1 MQGARTEA
9 RSRLAAGEGRGR
21 CTLESPPG
29 RREESPAAEALDHP
43 ADLQMPVPWFCAKN
57 LMMLHCN
64 GLQAAGGA
72 TVPGKYIN

>member
-21 CTLESPPG
+21 CTLGSPPG

-43 ADLQMPVPWFCAKN
+43 A
-57 LMMLHCN
+57 
-64 GLQAAGGA
+64 GL
-72 TVPGKYIN
+72 